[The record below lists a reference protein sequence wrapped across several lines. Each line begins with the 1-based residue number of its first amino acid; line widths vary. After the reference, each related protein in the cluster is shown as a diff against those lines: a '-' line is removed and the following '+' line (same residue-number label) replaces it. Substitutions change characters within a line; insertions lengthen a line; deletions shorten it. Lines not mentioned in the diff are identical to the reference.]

1 MEITKVRANLATWLN
16 GYVSTPQSSFYNE
29 DVQKAVYLNANL
41 LCSTIFVFKK
51 PLDMEAC
58 YIPYSFK
65 KIDWNCAMN
74 ADEEWIFMLN
84 RQEYLL
90 DLAEAY
96 ADSQDQKYLECWKR
110 LVFDWIEHNPFAEWK
125 IHTSWRTIDTGIRCA
140 SWMKSMMIL
149 HESLQNHE
157 LETIFSSLRE
167 QIIFL
172 KEYYLE
178 RYTLSNW
185 GALQIAGILQT
196 VMVCEDLVPNEII
209 EWAWDELKRQCEI
222 QFFADGVHWEQS
234 PLYHFEVLVAVVEIY
249 KEAQVLGITLPVD
262 LKSVIKKTAVAAY
275 YMIYPNGYLVPQHD
289 SDYVHVE
296 AVYKKIQSFCQGDLP
311 ELFIGDTSGSFVYK
325 TEKDFV
331 SLWNGWHGSGH
342 GHASLGH
349 LNVFL
354 NGERVL
360 CDSGRFTYQE
370 GPLRTYLKSVHSH
383 STVIVDELP
392 FTSIKESWTFHYL
405 GKKAG
410 NRVKETSEY
419 IVIESNF
426 YYSAYLVQRTVIIL
440 KKESIVIVIDDVDAQ
455 GQHTMKRLFQ
465 LNPDITV
472 DKQKDCWKLT
482 AKRNVT
488 YAYFS
493 DMEDTYSKVTLSS
506 TQYNRLTNRA
516 TLVDEKE
523 FVHHGIRYSIFSGKP
538 LEVVLNK
545 IEQCGAEQSPSEEHF
560 LSFHLKADSSEYDIY
575 FAANETYKGERLYK
589 HIDEYFYHRLAISKN
604 GQKEV
609 IL

>member
-1 MEITKVRANLATWLN
+1 MEMAKVRANLATCLSS
-16 GYVSTPQSSFYNE
+16 YLSDPQTSLYNE
-29 DVQKAVYLNANL
+29 DVQSAVNLNANL
-41 LCSTIFVFKK
+41 LCSNIFVFKK

-90 DLAEAY
+90 EMAEAY
-96 ADSQDQKYLECWKR
+96 ANSQDQKYLKCWKR
-110 LVFDWIEHNPFAEWK
+110 LVFDWIEHNPFSEEK
-125 IHTSWRTIDTGIRCA
+125 IHTSWRTLDTGIRCA
-140 SWMKSMMIL
+140 SWMKGMIIL
-149 HESLQNHE
+149 HESLEDHE
-157 LETIFSSLRE
+157 LETILSSLRG
-167 QIIFL
+167 QITFL
-172 KEYYLE
+172 TDHYLE

-196 VMVCEDLVPNEII
+196 VMVCEDLAPKEVI

-234 PLYHFEVLVAVVEIY
+234 PLYHFQVLFAIVDIY
-249 KEAQVLGITLPVD
+249 KGVHALRITLPID
-262 LKSVIKKTAVAAY
+262 LQSIIKKIAFAAY

-289 SDYVHVE
+289 SDYVNVE
-296 AVYKKIQSFCQGDLP
+296 AVYKRLQPFSPGLFP
-311 ELFIGDTSGSFVYK
+311 ELFIGNESGNFVYK

-349 LNVFL
+349 LNLFL

-370 GPLRTYLKSVHSH
+370 GPLRNYLKSVHCH

-392 FTSIKESWTFHYL
+392 STSIKDSWTFQHL

-410 NRVKETSEY
+410 YRVKETDKY
-419 IVIESNF
+419 IVMESSF
-426 YYSAYLVQRTVIIL
+426 YYSTYLVQRTVVIL
-440 KKESIVIVIDDVDAQ
+440 KKESIVIVIDDVDGQ
-455 GQHTMKRLFQ
+455 GTHTMKRLFQ
-465 LNPDITV
+465 LNPDITAS
-472 DKQKDCWKLT
+472 KKNDCWKLAT
-482 AKRNVT
+482 KRNVT

-493 DMEDTYSKVTLSS
+493 DIEDTYSQTTLMSS
-506 TQYNRLTNRA
+506 QYNQLTNRT

-523 FVHHGIRYSIFSGKP
+523 FDQHGVRFSIFSGKP
-538 LEVVLNK
+538 LKVMPNK
-545 IEQCGAEQSPSEEHF
+545 VEQSGTGQSPSEKYF
-560 LSFHLKADSSEYDIY
+560 LSFHLKVDSSEYDIY
-575 FAANETYKGERLYK
+575 FVANETSTGERLYK
-589 HIDEYFYHRLAISKN
+589 HNDEYFYHRLTISKN

>member
-1 MEITKVRANLATWLN
+1 
-16 GYVSTPQSSFYNE
+16 
-29 DVQKAVYLNANL
+29 
-41 LCSTIFVFKK
+41 
-51 PLDMEAC
+51 MEAC

-65 KIDWNCAMN
+65 KIDWNYAMN

-96 ADSQDQKYLECWKR
+96 ADSRDQKYLECWKR
-110 LVFDWIEHNPFAEWK
+110 LVFDWIEHNPFTEGK

-149 HESLQNHE
+149 QESLLNHE

-172 KEYYLE
+172 KDHYLE

-185 GALQIAGILQT
+185 GALQISGILQT
-196 VMVCEDLVPNEII
+196 VMVCEDLVPKEIMD
-209 EWAWDELKRQCEI
+209 WAWNELKRQCEI

-234 PLYHFEVLVAVVEIY
+234 PLYHFEVLFAVVEIY
-249 KEAQVLGITLPVD
+249 KEAEVLGITLPVD
-262 LKSVIKKTAVAAY
+262 LKSVIQKTAIAAN

-289 SDYVHVE
+289 SDYVNVE
-296 AVYKKIQSFCQGDLP
+296 AVYKKLPSFCQGSLP
-311 ELFIGDTSGSFVYK
+311 ELFIGDASGNFVYK

-370 GPLRTYLKSVHSH
+370 GPLRSYLKSVHSH

-392 FTSIKESWTFHYL
+392 FTSIKDTWSFHHI
-405 GKKAG
+405 GKKVG
-410 NRVKETSEY
+410 NKVKETSKY
-419 IVIESNF
+419 IVMESAF
-426 YYSAYLVQRTVIIL
+426 YYATYLVQRTVIIL
-440 KKESIVIVIDDVDAQ
+440 KKESIVIVIDDVEAQ

-472 DKQKDCWKLT
+472 GKQKDCWKLT
-482 AKRNVT
+482 AKKNVA

-493 DMEDTYSKVTLSS
+493 DMEDTHSKVTLSS
-506 TQYNRLTNRA
+506 TQYNRLTNRT

-523 FVHHGIRYSIFSGKP
+523 FVDHGIRFSIFSGKP
-538 LEVVLNK
+538 LEVMLNH
-545 IEQCGAEQSPSEEHF
+545 IEQCGAEQSPSEQYF
-560 LSFHLKADSSEYDIY
+560 LSFHLKTDSSDYDIY
-575 FAANETYKGERLYK
+575 FAANETHIGERIYK
-589 HIDEYFYHRLAISKN
+589 HNDDYFYHRLTISKN